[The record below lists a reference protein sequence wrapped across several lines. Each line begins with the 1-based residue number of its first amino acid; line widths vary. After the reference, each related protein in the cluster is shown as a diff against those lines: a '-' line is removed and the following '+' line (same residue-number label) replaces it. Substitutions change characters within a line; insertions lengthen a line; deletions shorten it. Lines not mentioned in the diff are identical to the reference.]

1 VPNKCVLISK
11 IIELL
16 ILRQI
21 HPHILQQ
28 QSHQALFSNSEMTT
42 DQGQS
47 LNHENYNID
56 FVYYVFVSTPSGSII
71 NVILDKAKVN
81 LL

>member
-1 VPNKCVLISK
+1 MPNKCILISK

-28 QSHQALFSNSEMTT
+28 QSHQALFRYSEMTT
-42 DQGQS
+42 YQGQG
-47 LNHENYNID
+47 NHENYNIH
-56 FVYYVFVSTPSGSII
+56 FVFYVFLTTPSGSII
-71 NVILDKAKVN
+71 NFILDKA
-81 LL
+81 

>member
-1 VPNKCVLISK
+1 MPNKCILISK

-42 DQGQS
+42 DQGQG
-47 LNHENYNID
+47 NHENYHIH
-56 FVYYVFVSTPSGSII
+56 FVYY
-71 NVILDKAKVN
+71 VILDKAKVN
-81 LL
+81 LLEF